1 MNKEELHR
9 ALTAYLPEEV
19 EWKKKYLKSLA
30 DGELPACMVNDP
42 MKILSDDSDERDTSL
57 DYGTHY
63 FEGLRNIALHRHW
76 RYFTVS
82 YHAHQYVEVMYMYDG
97 SGTNYVEGVGCR
109 MKKGDFCVI
118 SPKVYHIFE
127 NDGDSVLV
135 NIIIKTEAPR
145 DIPIAVL

>member
-63 FEGLRNIALHRHW
+63 FEGLRNIASASSLAIF
-76 RYFTVS
+76 Y
-82 YHAHQYVEVMYMYDG
+82 G
-97 SGTNYVEGVGCR
+97 I
-109 MKKGDFCVI
+109 I
-118 SPKVYHIFE
+118 SRS
-127 NDGDSVLV
+127 SVC
-135 NIIIKTEAPR
+135 
-145 DIPIAVL
+145 

>member
-63 FEGLRNIALHRHW
+63 FEGLRNIALHRL
-76 RYFTVS
+76 
-82 YHAHQYVEVMYMYDG
+82 
-97 SGTNYVEGVGCR
+97 
-109 MKKGDFCVI
+109 GDI
-118 SPKVYHIFE
+118 LRYHITLI
-127 NDGDSVLV
+127 SMLRLC
-135 NIIIKTEAPR
+135 ICMTEAER
-145 DIPIAVL
+145 ITLKA